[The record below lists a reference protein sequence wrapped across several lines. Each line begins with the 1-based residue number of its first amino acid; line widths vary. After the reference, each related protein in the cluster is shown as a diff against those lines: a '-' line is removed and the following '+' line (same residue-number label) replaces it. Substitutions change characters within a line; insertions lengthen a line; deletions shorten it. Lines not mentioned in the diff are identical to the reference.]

1 MREMVG
7 LHAIASPALNNR
19 RAAAVAG
26 GRSGMALADRRTQG
40 DCHRKEGTMQ
50 VYSVPRP
57 TVAWTDYIV

>member
-1 MREMVG
+1 MVG

-40 DCHRKEGTMQ
+40 DCRRKEGTMQ
-50 VYSVPRP
+50 VYSEPRL
-57 TVAWTDYIV
+57 TVSWIDYNV